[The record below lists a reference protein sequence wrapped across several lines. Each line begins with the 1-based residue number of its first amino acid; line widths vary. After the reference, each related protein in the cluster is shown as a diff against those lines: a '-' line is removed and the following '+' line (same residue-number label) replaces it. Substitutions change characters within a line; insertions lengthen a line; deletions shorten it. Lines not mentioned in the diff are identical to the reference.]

1 MNELMYFLSSNGENF
16 QPEKSHSFRS
26 PRSTYLSCG
35 AERLDGFKEPGCG
48 ENKWMARIAEGML
61 KGRDIPMWICFF
73 SHPFFFS
80 TDHLIS
86 DISSTA
92 RQHPHPGFPI
102 ISTPQARES
111 SLETLQVPRAE
122 LVGGTHA
129 MKNPRRLPDKCLI
142 PDDFPLPC

>member
-1 MNELMYFLSSNGENF
+1 MNEFDVFPIFEWWTF
-16 QPEKSHSFRS
+16 PAWKIHSFRS

-61 KGRDIPMWICFF
+61 KGRDSNVDLFF